1 MNAPSLTRAP
11 RPAISVL
18 EEMRLP
24 LARVHE
30 ICGPARHMLALNVA
44 GALQGPVFWI
54 QPEWVPG
61 RLCPEAVLRFV
72 NPGRLTFID
81 PKRPEDLLWTMEE
94 ALRAGVVPLV
104 VADLPA
110 PPGLTPVRRLHLAAE
125 TGAEANR
132 LAPLGLLLTPGDGGA
147 QGVESR
153 WHMAPRH
160 TAGCSAWLLERR
172 RARSDPPRAWTLRDT
187 GGRLLL
193 TPAPA

>member
-81 PKRPEDLLWTMEE
+81 PKRPEDMLWTMEE

-110 PPGLTPVRRLHLAAE
+110 PPGLTP
-125 TGAEANR
+125 
-132 LAPLGLLLTPGDGGA
+132 
-147 QGVESR
+147 
-153 WHMAPRH
+153 
-160 TAGCSAWLLERR
+160 
-172 RARSDPPRAWTLRDT
+172 
-187 GGRLLL
+187 
-193 TPAPA
+193 